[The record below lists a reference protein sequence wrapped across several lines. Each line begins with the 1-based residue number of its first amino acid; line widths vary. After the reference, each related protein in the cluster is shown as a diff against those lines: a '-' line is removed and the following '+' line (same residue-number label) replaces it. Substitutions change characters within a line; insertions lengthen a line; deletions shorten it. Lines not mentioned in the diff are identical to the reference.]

1 MVIQC
6 IGKIPKIRR
15 YYKSGIC
22 TFVADTIANLIPN
35 EYIKTQKEILMSKQ
49 TLRYA
54 ILVLG
59 LITGV
64 IHTVILPL
72 LGFEWLLM
80 PLNGLGFFVLTGL
93 VFFDPAFLFGQR
105 KLIIYLFMAYT
116 LVTIVGFFVLNSAPF
131 DPISIITKLD
141 EVLLIIALWLY
152 KDK

>member
-1 MVIQC
+1 LERL
-6 IGKIPKIRR
+6 PKSEDIL
-15 YYKSGIC
+15 KSGSC
-22 TFVADTIANLIPN
+22 TFVADAIANLIPN
-35 EYIKTQKEILMSKQ
+35 VYIKTQKEMLMSKQ

-93 VFFDPAFLFGQR
+93 VFFDPAILSGQR
-105 KLIIYLFMAYT
+105 KLIIYLCMAYT

-141 EVLLIIALWLY
+141 EVLLILALWLY

>member
-1 MVIQC
+1 
-6 IGKIPKIRR
+6 
-15 YYKSGIC
+15 
-22 TFVADTIANLIPN
+22 
-35 EYIKTQKEILMSKQ
+35 MSKQ

-64 IHTVILPL
+64 IHTVVLPI

-80 PLNGLGFFVLTGL
+80 PLNGLGFLVLTGV
-93 VFFDPAFLFGQR
+93 VFFAPTFLSGQR
-105 KLIIYLFMAYT
+105 KLIIYLFLAYT
-116 LVTIVGFFVLNSAPF
+116 LVTILGFFVVNSAPF
-131 DPISIITKLD
+131 DRIGIITKVD

>member
-1 MVIQC
+1 
-6 IGKIPKIRR
+6 
-15 YYKSGIC
+15 
-22 TFVADTIANLIPN
+22 
-35 EYIKTQKEILMSKQ
+35 MSKQ

-93 VFFDPAFLFGQR
+93 VFFDPAFLSGRR
-105 KLIIYLFMAYT
+105 KLLIYLFMVYT
-116 LVTIVGFFVLNSAPF
+116 LVTIVGYFVVNIALNSAF
-131 DPISIITKLD
+131 DLIGIISKVD
-141 EVLLIIALWLY
+141 EVLLLIALWLY

>member
-1 MVIQC
+1 
-6 IGKIPKIRR
+6 
-15 YYKSGIC
+15 
-22 TFVADTIANLIPN
+22 
-35 EYIKTQKEILMSKQ
+35 MSKQ
-49 TLRYA
+49 TLRYV

-72 LGFEWLLM
+72 MGFEWLLM

-93 VFFDPAFLFGQR
+93 VFFDPPFLSGQS

-116 LVTIVGFFVLNSAPF
+116 LVTVLGYFLVNSFPF
-131 DPISIITKLD
+131 DLIGIISKVD
-141 EVLLIIALWLY
+141 EVLLLIALWLY